1 MNHWAGLRAAVR
13 MARRDA
19 RRNRGRSLLVVVMI
33 ALPVL
38 GLSGADVLARTM
50 QLSTT
55 EKINR
60 SMGRADA
67 SAVLAGGVVH
77 QTVSLSAGGWTGE
90 GEMPAPG
97 TARFA

>member
-1 MNHWAGLRAAVR
+1 MTSWPGLCAAGR

-19 RRNRGRSLLVVVMI
+19 LRNRGRSVLVVVMI

-38 GLSGADVLARTM
+38 ALSGADVLARTM

-55 EKINR
+55 EKMGGT
-60 SMGRADA
+60 MGRAGA
-67 SAVLAGGVVH
+67 TAVIAGGVVH
-77 QTVSLSAGGWTGE
+77 QTASLGAGGWTSE

-97 TARFA
+97 TAAYA